1 MLFVY
6 SGNEV
11 WPSEGVC
18 LPNVIK
24 NAFNIL
30 TSIGFEFYLFN
41 ETRFRSYLGIFWG
54 HLDSSK
60 VGSSREKSK
69 KKKIFF
75 WNFFICFPGE
85 KPTASC
91 KKKKTKFLYCWK
103 LGLHKH
109 PELPDKRHEGFGKSS
124 NQLFIANIL
133 ASVAY
138 PFMLR
143 KNTYSILSN
152 WRILKYS
159 FDIVLKFFLCYF
171 HL

>member
-60 VGSSREKSK
+60 FGSSREKSK
-69 KKKIFF
+69 K
-75 WNFFICFPGE
+75 NFFFEIFLFVFLE
-85 KPTASC
+85 KNLQQAA
-91 KKKKTKFLYCWK
+91 KK
-103 LGLHKH
+103 
-109 PELPDKRHEGFGKSS
+109 
-124 NQLFIANIL
+124 
-133 ASVAY
+133 
-138 PFMLR
+138 R
-143 KNTYSILSN
+143 KQN
-152 WRILKYS
+152 
-159 FDIVLKFFLCYF
+159 FFTVEN
-171 HL
+171 

>member
-69 KKKIFF
+69 KNFSF
-75 WNFFICFPGE
+75 EFFFICFPGA

-91 KKKKTKFLYCWK
+91 KKKENKI
-103 LGLHKH
+103 
-109 PELPDKRHEGFGKSS
+109 S
-124 NQLFIANIL
+124 
-133 ASVAY
+133 
-138 PFMLR
+138 
-143 KNTYSILSN
+143 
-152 WRILKYS
+152 
-159 FDIVLKFFLCYF
+159 
-171 HL
+171 

>member
-60 VGSSREKSK
+60 VESSREKSK

-75 WNFFICFPGE
+75 EIFLFVFLEKNLQQAAKKRKQNFFTVENYVC
-85 KPTASC
+85 T
-91 KKKKTKFLYCWK
+91 
-103 LGLHKH
+103 
-109 PELPDKRHEGFGKSS
+109 
-124 NQLFIANIL
+124 
-133 ASVAY
+133 
-138 PFMLR
+138 
-143 KNTYSILSN
+143 SILNCLIRDMKVLVSHLIN
-152 WRILKYS
+152 YCQHFS
-159 FDIVLKFFLCYF
+159 FSCLLIYA
-171 HL
+171 